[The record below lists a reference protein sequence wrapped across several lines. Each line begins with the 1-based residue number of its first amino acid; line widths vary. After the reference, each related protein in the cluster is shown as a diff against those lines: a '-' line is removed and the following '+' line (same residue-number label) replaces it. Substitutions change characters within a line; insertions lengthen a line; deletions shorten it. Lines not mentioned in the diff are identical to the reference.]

1 MKIHEFQAKQVL
13 AQFGVPIPR
22 GEVASNP
29 YEAYDIASRLGGTVV
44 VKAQIHAGGRG
55 KGGGVKLAST
65 PAEAEEIAGKMIGMT
80 LVTHQT
86 GPEGRK
92 VRRVLIEEGLPIK
105 KEFYLGIVV
114 DRGTQRP
121 VIMAS
126 PAGGMD
132 IEKVAA
138 ETPHLIFKE
147 FIDPSVGLQPF
158 SLRKLAFRLGLTGE
172 LLAPTTKIIAAL
184 YKAFEAVDASLVEI
198 NPFLLTET
206 NKLYALDAKVNFD
219 DNAAYR
225 HKELLALRDFYEE
238 DTLEIEASR
247 YSINYIR
254 LDGTIGCM
262 VNGAGLAMATMDII
276 KLAGGN
282 PANFLDVGGGATV
295 DQVRNAFK
303 ILLGDRKVKAVLI
316 NIFGGIVR
324 CDVVANGV
332 VEAAKSIGVN
342 IPVVV
347 RLEGTNVEQ
356 GTGNPPEFGTQVHG
370 CGGNEGCR
378 RKSCCTCQIRRIALA
393 ILVDKNTR
401 LAVQGITG
409 KEGSFHAQQCKAY
422 GTKVVAGIT
431 PGKGGTTHEG
441 IPIFN
446 TVEEAVEKEGVNA
459 TVIFVP
465 PAFAADAIMEATAAG
480 VPLIVCITEGI
491 PTLDMVRAMT
501 LVSRSRSRLIG
512 PNCPGIISPGKCK
525 IGIMPGQ
532 IFKEGGVGVV
542 SRSGTLTYEAV
553 HQLVRAKYRAVH
565 LHRHW
570 RRSGY
575 RHELHRCPDPVQ

>member
-1 MKIHEFQAKQVL
+1 VKIHEYQAKQVL
-13 AQFGVPIPR
+13 SQFGVPIPR

-29 YEAYDIASRLGGTVV
+29 YEAYEIASRLGGTVV

-114 DRGTQRP
+114 DRGSQHP
-121 VIMAS
+121 VIMVS

-147 FIDPSVGLQPF
+147 FVDPSVGLQPF

-172 LLAPTTKIIAAL
+172 LLAPTTKIIGAL
-184 YKAFEAVDASLVEI
+184 YRAFEAVDASLVEI

-219 DNAAYR
+219 DNALYR
-225 HKELLALRDFYEE
+225 HKDLLALRDFYEE

-254 LDGTIGCM
+254 LDGNIGCM

-276 KLAGGN
+276 KLAGGS

-303 ILLGDRKVKAVLI
+303 ILLGDRNVKAVLI
-316 NIFGGIVR
+316 NIFGGIMR
-324 CDVVANGV
+324 CDVVASGV
-332 VEAAKSIGVN
+332 IEAAKSIGVN

-356 GTGNPPEFGTQVHG
+356 GQEILRNSGLKFTVA
-370 CGGNEGCR
+370 EGM
-378 RKSCCTCQIRRIALA
+378 KDAA
-393 ILVDKNTR
+393 
-401 LAVQGITG
+401 
-409 KEGSFHAQQCKAY
+409 E
-422 GTKVVAGIT
+422 KVVA
-431 PGKGGTTHEG
+431 
-441 IPIFN
+441 
-446 TVEEAVEKEGVNA
+446 
-459 TVIFVP
+459 
-465 PAFAADAIMEATAAG
+465 
-480 VPLIVCITEGI
+480 L
-491 PTLDMVRAMT
+491 
-501 LVSRSRSRLIG
+501 
-512 PNCPGIISPGKCK
+512 
-525 IGIMPGQ
+525 
-532 IFKEGGVGVV
+532 
-542 SRSGTLTYEAV
+542 
-553 HQLVRAKYRAVH
+553 AK
-565 LHRHW
+565 
-570 RRSGY
+570 
-575 RHELHRCPDPVQ
+575 